1 MTKININIKASLL
14 ALLVA
19 AVSACNLDRF
29 PDDAINTEESMD
41 SLADCKSF
49 LNGLYSGMK
58 YCFSGGFVYV
68 PELQAD
74 SFHAVKNFGNFDGD
88 FYSYQVTA
96 SNSTAADVWFGV
108 YAYIGNANFLIEG
121 TQKLLSQGTLSED
134 DAVQVRQIYGEA
146 SYIRAHMYLLLA
158 QFFCEDYDPETASDK
173 AGVPIVT
180 KYDPTGDSSKYPA
193 RNTLEETYQQI
204 VSDLNVAK
212 EYVLSA
218 GTPNSAYVT
227 ADVVEALNARVM
239 LYMHN
244 YDEALKSAKG
254 LIDGGKYSLCSNAGT
269 FADGWKN
276 DNLSETIWQVA
287 MTGPD
292 DIGNSFRYFIYNT
305 SGMIGDDNPQY
316 VPEDWVLNLYDQS
329 RDIRYS
335 SWFST
340 RNITTPVIG
349 TLTLMVKYPGNPK
362 LYSSV
367 TNYVN
372 QPKVFRISE
381 MYLIAAEA
389 AANKPGGEA
398 VASLYLNT
406 LKSAR
411 INGWNE
417 QEWSGS
423 SLMNEIKEERVRE
436 LFCEG
441 HRMNDLKRWHSGFK
455 RSAGQNASLV
465 MPGDNY
471 AGCSRPAD
479 DPYFLWPIP
488 TAEMEANP
496 QMTQNPAYTIN

>member
-1 MTKININIKASLL
+1 MTIKNTIKLSFL
-14 ALLVA
+14 ALLAA
-19 AVSACNLDRF
+19 AVSACNLDKF
-29 PDDAINTEESMD
+29 PDNAINTEESMQ

-88 FYSYQVTA
+88 FYSYNLKA

-121 TQKLLSQGTLSED
+121 AQRLLSSGTISEE
-134 DAVQVRQIYGEA
+134 DAVKVRQIYGEA

-158 QFFCEDYDPETASDK
+158 QFFCEDYDPQTASQK

-180 KYDPTGDSSKYPA
+180 KYDPTGDSSKYPG
-193 RNTLEETYQQI
+193 RNTLEQTYQQI
-204 VSDLNVAK
+204 VSDIQVAR
-212 EYVLSA
+212 EFVLTQGSQ
-218 GTPNSAYVT
+218 NSAYVT

-244 YDEALKSAKG
+244 YDEAFKSAKA
-254 LIDGGKYSLCSNAGT
+254 LIDGARYPLCANAGT

-276 DNLSETIWQVA
+276 DNLTETIWQVA

-305 SGMIGDDNPQY
+305 SGMAGEDNPQY
-316 VPEDWVLNLYDQS
+316 VPEDWVLNLYDKD

-398 VASLYLNT
+398 AASLYLNS
-406 LKSAR
+406 LKRNR
-411 INGWNE
+411 ISGWVD
-417 QEWSGS
+417 QDWSGA
-423 SLMNEIKEERVRE
+423 SLINEIRQERVRE

-441 HRMNDLKRWHSGFK
+441 HRMNDLKRWHIGFS
-455 RSAGQNASLV
+455 RSAGQNPSLL

-471 AGCSRPAD
+471 VGCSRPAD

-496 QMTQNPAYTIN
+496 QMSQNPAYTNN

>member
-1 MTKININIKASLL
+1 MTIKNTIKLSFL
-14 ALLVA
+14 ALLAA

-29 PDDAINTEESMD
+29 PDNAINTEESMQ

-49 LNGLYSGMK
+49 LNGLSSGMK

-88 FYSYQVTA
+88 FYSYNLKA

-121 TQKLLSQGTLSED
+121 TQKLLSSGTLSEE
-134 DAVQVRQIYGEA
+134 DAVKVRHIYGEA

-158 QFFCEDYDPETASDK
+158 QFFCEDYDPQAASQK

-193 RNTLEETYQQI
+193 RNTLEQTYQQI
-204 VSDLNVAK
+204 VSGIQVAR
-212 EYVLSA
+212 EFVLTQGSQ
-218 GTPNSAYVT
+218 NSAYVT

-244 YDEALKSAKG
+244 YDEAFKSAKA
-254 LIDGGKYSLCSNAGT
+254 LIDGARYPLCANAGT

-276 DNLSETIWQVA
+276 DNLTETIWQVA

-305 SGMIGDDNPQY
+305 SGMAGEDNPQY
-316 VPEDWVLNLYDQS
+316 VPEDWVLNLYDKD

-398 VASLYLNT
+398 AASLYLNS
-406 LKSAR
+406 LKRNR
-411 INGWNE
+411 ISGWVD
-417 QEWSGS
+417 QDWSGA
-423 SLMNEIKEERVRE
+423 SLINEIRQERVRE

-441 HRMNDLKRWHSGFK
+441 HRMNDLKRWHIGFS
-455 RSAGQNASLV
+455 RSAGQNPSLL

-471 AGCSRPAD
+471 VGCSRPAD

-496 QMTQNPAYTIN
+496 QMSQNPAYTNN

>member
-1 MTKININIKASLL
+1 MTIKNTIKLSFL
-14 ALLVA
+14 ALLAA

-29 PDDAINTEESMD
+29 PDNAINTEESMQ

-88 FYSYQVTA
+88 FYSYNLKA

-108 YAYIGNANFLIEG
+108 YAYIGNVNFLIEG
-121 TQKLLSQGTLSED
+121 TQKLLSSGTLSEE
-134 DAVQVRQIYGEA
+134 DAVKVRHIYGEA

-158 QFFCEDYDPETASDK
+158 QFFCEDYDPQTASQK

-180 KYDPTGDSSKYPA
+180 KYDPTGDSSKYPG
-193 RNTLEETYQQI
+193 RNTLEQTYQQI
-204 VSDLNVAK
+204 VSDIQVAR
-212 EYVLSA
+212 EFVLTQGSQ
-218 GTPNSAYVT
+218 NSAYVT

-244 YDEALKSAKG
+244 YDEAFKSAKA
-254 LIDGGKYSLCSNAGT
+254 LIDGARYPLCANAGT

-276 DNLSETIWQVA
+276 DNLTETIWQVA

-305 SGMIGDDNPQY
+305 SGMAGEDNPQY
-316 VPEDWVLNLYDQS
+316 VPEDWVLNLYDKD

-398 VASLYLNT
+398 AASLYLNS
-406 LKSAR
+406 LKRNR
-411 INGWNE
+411 ISGWVD
-417 QEWSGS
+417 QDWSGA
-423 SLMNEIKEERVRE
+423 SLINEIRQERVRE

-441 HRMNDLKRWHSGFK
+441 HRMNDLKRWHIGFS
-455 RSAGQNASLV
+455 RSAGQNPSLL

-471 AGCSRPAD
+471 VGCSRPAD

-496 QMTQNPAYTIN
+496 QMSQNPAYTNN

>member
-1 MTKININIKASLL
+1 MTIKNTIKLSFL
-14 ALLVA
+14 ALLAA

-29 PDDAINTEESMD
+29 PDNAINTEESMQ

-88 FYSYQVTA
+88 FYSYNLKA

-121 TQKLLSQGTLSED
+121 TQKLLSSGTLSEE
-134 DAVQVRQIYGEA
+134 DAVKVRHIYGEA

-158 QFFCEDYDPETASDK
+158 QFFCEDYDPQTASQK
-173 AGVPIVT
+173 AGVTIVT

-193 RNTLEETYQQI
+193 RNTLEQTYQQI
-204 VSDLNVAK
+204 VSDIQVAR
-212 EYVLSA
+212 EFVLTQGSQ
-218 GTPNSAYVT
+218 NSAYVT

-244 YDEALKSAKG
+244 YDEAFKSAKA
-254 LIDGGKYSLCSNAGT
+254 LIDGAGYPLCNNAGT

-276 DNLSETIWQVA
+276 DNLTETIWQVA
-287 MTGPD
+287 MTGAD
-292 DIGNSFRYFIYNT
+292 DIGTSFRYFIYNT
-305 SGMIGDDNPQY
+305 SGMAGEDNPQY
-316 VPEDWVLNLYDQS
+316 VPEDWVLNLYDKD

-398 VASLYLNT
+398 AASLYLNS
-406 LKSAR
+406 LKRSR
-411 INGWNE
+411 ISGWVD
-417 QEWSGS
+417 QDWSGA
-423 SLMNEIKEERVRE
+423 SLINEIRQERVRE

-441 HRMNDLKRWHSGFK
+441 HRMNDLKRWHIGFS
-455 RSAGQNASLV
+455 RSAGQNPSLL

-471 AGCSRPAD
+471 ASCSRPAD

-496 QMTQNPAYTIN
+496 QMSQNPAYTNN

>member
-1 MTKININIKASLL
+1 M
-14 ALLVA
+14 
-19 AVSACNLDRF
+19 
-29 PDDAINTEESMD
+29 
-41 SLADCKSF
+41 
-49 LNGLYSGMK
+49 
-58 YCFSGGFVYV
+58 
-68 PELQAD
+68 
-74 SFHAVKNFGNFDGD
+74 
-88 FYSYQVTA
+88 
-96 SNSTAADVWFGV
+96 
-108 YAYIGNANFLIEG
+108 
-121 TQKLLSQGTLSED
+121 
-134 DAVQVRQIYGEA
+134 
-146 SYIRAHMYLLLA
+146 
-158 QFFCEDYDPETASDK
+158 
-173 AGVPIVT
+173 
-180 KYDPTGDSSKYPA
+180 
-193 RNTLEETYQQI
+193 
-204 VSDLNVAK
+204 
-212 EYVLSA
+212 
-218 GTPNSAYVT
+218 T

-244 YDEALKSAKG
+244 YDEAFKSAKA
-254 LIDGGKYSLCSNAGT
+254 LIDGARYPLCANAGT

-276 DNLSETIWQVA
+276 DNLTETIWQVA

-305 SGMIGDDNPQY
+305 SGMAGEDNPQY
-316 VPEDWVLNLYDQS
+316 VPEDWVLNLYDKD

-398 VASLYLNT
+398 AASLYLNS
-406 LKSAR
+406 LKRNR
-411 INGWNE
+411 ISGWVD
-417 QEWSGS
+417 QDWSGA
-423 SLMNEIKEERVRE
+423 SLINEIRQERVRE

-441 HRMNDLKRWHSGFK
+441 HRMNDLKRWHIGFS
-455 RSAGQNASLV
+455 RSAGQNPSLL
-465 MPGDNY
+465 MQGDNY
-471 AGCSRPAD
+471 ASCSRPAD

-496 QMTQNPAYTIN
+496 QMSQNPAYTNN

>member
-1 MTKININIKASLL
+1 MTMKNTIKLSFL
-14 ALLVA
+14 ALLAA

-29 PDDAINTEESMD
+29 PDNAINTEESMQ

-88 FYSYQVTA
+88 FYSYNLKA

-108 YAYIGNANFLIEG
+108 YAYIGNVNFLIEG
-121 TQKLLSQGTLSED
+121 TQKLLSSGTLSEE
-134 DAVQVRQIYGEA
+134 DAVKVRHIYGEA

-158 QFFCEDYDPETASDK
+158 QFFCEDYDPQTASQK

-180 KYDPTGDSSKYPA
+180 KYDPTGDSSKYPG
-193 RNTLEETYQQI
+193 RNTLEQTYQQI
-204 VSDLNVAK
+204 VSDIQVAR
-212 EYVLSA
+212 EFVLTQGSQ
-218 GTPNSAYVT
+218 NSAYVT

-244 YDEALKSAKG
+244 YDEAFKSAKA
-254 LIDGGKYSLCSNAGT
+254 LIDGARYPLCANAGT

-276 DNLSETIWQVA
+276 DNLTETIWQVA

-305 SGMIGDDNPQY
+305 SGMAGEDNPQY
-316 VPEDWVLNLYDQS
+316 VPEDWVLNLYDKD

-398 VASLYLNT
+398 AASLYLNS
-406 LKSAR
+406 LKRNR
-411 INGWNE
+411 ISGWVD
-417 QEWSGS
+417 QDWSGA
-423 SLMNEIKEERVRE
+423 SLINEIRQERVRE

-441 HRMNDLKRWHSGFK
+441 HRMNDLKRWHIGFS
-455 RSAGQNASLV
+455 RSAGQNPSLL

-471 AGCSRPAD
+471 VGCSRPAD

-496 QMTQNPAYTIN
+496 QMSQNPAYTNN